1 MKTLVKTSLLAL
13 ALAVSAV
20 AGASAQAQGPTVA
33 VFDAQQVINNTNAAK
48 RAISELTGK
57 RNAAQNQIDALE
69 KPLLDKQQ
77 KLRSQQGI
85 MAADKFQQA
94 QADFAKELN
103 DFRQQAQK
111 IQNDLDEQNMKLRK
125 TIADA
130 VKTSVEAIAKEKGYD
145 IVLPKGAT
153 FYTGPNVT
161 DISAEVLTR
170 ANKALDK

>member
-1 MKTLVKTSLLAL
+1 MKTTLKAGVLAL
-13 ALAVSAV
+13 VMAVAAV
-20 AGASAQAQGPTVA
+20 AGVQAQAKAPTIA
-33 VFDAQQVINNTNAAK
+33 VFDAQQVINGTNAAK

-57 RNAAQNQIDALE
+57 RNAAQSRIDALE

-77 KLRSQQGI
+77 KLRSQQGV

-111 IQNDLDEQNMKLRK
+111 IQGDLDEQNMKLRK

-130 VKTSVEAIAKEKGYD
+130 VKVSVEGIAKEKGYD
-145 IVLPKGAT
+145 IVLPKGVT
-153 FYTGPNVT
+153 FYASPNVV
-161 DISAEVLTR
+161 DISAEVLAR

>member
-1 MKTLVKTSLLAL
+1 MKTTLKAGVLAL
-13 ALAVSAV
+13 VMAVAAV
-20 AGASAQAQGPTVA
+20 AGAQAQAKAPTIA
-33 VFDAQQVINNTNAAK
+33 VFDAQQVINGTNAAK

-57 RNAAQNQIDALE
+57 RNAAQSRIDALE

-77 KLRSQQGI
+77 KLRSQQGV

-111 IQNDLDEQNMKLRK
+111 IQGDLDDQNMKLRK

-130 VKTSVEAIAKEKGYD
+130 VKVSVEGIAKEKGYD
-145 IVLPKGAT
+145 IVLPKGVT
-153 FYTGPNVT
+153 FYTSPNVV
-161 DISAEVLTR
+161 DISAEVLAR

>member
-1 MKTLVKTSLLAL
+1 MKTTIKAGVLAL
-13 ALAVSAV
+13 VMAV
-20 AGASAQAQGPTVA
+20 AAVVGANAQAKTPTIA
-33 VFDAQQVINNTNAAK
+33 VFDAQQAINGTNAAK

-57 RNAAQNQIDALE
+57 RNAAQSKIDALE

-77 KLRSQQGI
+77 KLRSQQGV

-130 VKTSVEAIAKEKGYD
+130 VKVSVEGIAKEKGYD
-145 IVLPKGAT
+145 IVLPKGVT
-153 FYTGPNVT
+153 FYTSPNVV
-161 DISAEVLTR
+161 DISTEVLAR
-170 ANKALDK
+170 ANKVLDK

>member
-1 MKTLVKTSLLAL
+1 MKTTFKAGILAI
-13 ALAVSAV
+13 AMAVAVV
-20 AGASAQAQGPTVA
+20 AGAQAQAKVQNIA

-57 RNAAQNQIDALE
+57 RNAAQSKIDALE

-77 KLRSQQGI
+77 KLRGQQGV

-111 IQNDLDEQNMKLRK
+111 IQSDLDEQNMKLRK

-130 VKTSVEAIAKEKGYD
+130 VKLAVESIAKEKGYD
-145 IVLPKGAT
+145 IVLPKGVT
-153 FYTGPNVT
+153 FYTSTGVA
-161 DISAEVLTR
+161 DISNEVLAR